1 MKGIE
6 ITDSIFLVGE
16 VDAEL
21 LGMGMLADREGRDAM
36 EAVESCEPSY
46 RE

>member
-1 MKGIE
+1 M
-6 ITDSIFLVGE
+6 TDSIFLVGE

-36 EAVESCEPSY
+36 GAVESREQNY